1 MENKKSIKKLFLIT
15 LMMYISTL
23 IIAVTLNSEKNLSSL
38 KNGPLL
44 MLLFYGQLILIL
56 INITINRK
64 DKNISSLELKK
75 ILDVELMIKSS
86 IFFIYNIILPNL
98 NRRSNSLIV
107 CSILIIAFLIN
118 ISILIYS
125 FKHINKLTINI
136 KKEVNSKIVNT
147 KYSLIGIIL
156 YFIAI
161 GISSSTT
168 YLLIFKVCLFVLS
181 INILGNNFKK
191 HYSIVN
197 FRNKI
202 NLSLII
208 GAMIN
213 ISIFIYLYF
222 MFNELDK
229 KTFFNMRDIAFII
242 SALFIIPYL
251 KKSQFSNS

>member
-23 IIAVTLNSEKNLSSL
+23 IIAAILNSEKNLSTL
-38 KNGPLL
+38 KNGLL
-44 MLLFYGQLILIL
+44 LIFLFYGQLILIL
-56 INITINRK
+56 INIIINRTE
-64 DKNISSLELKK
+64 KNIRSVELKK
-75 ILDVELMIKSS
+75 ILDIELIIKSS
-86 IFFIYNIILPNL
+86 IFLIYNIILPNL
-98 NRRSNSLIV
+98 NRRFNSLIV
-107 CSILIIAFLIN
+107 YSILIIAFLIN

-125 FKHINKLTINI
+125 FKYINKVTINT
-136 KKEVNSKIVNT
+136 KKEVNSKMVNT

-161 GISSSTT
+161 GIYSSTT
-168 YLLIFKVCLFVLS
+168 HLLIFKVCMFILS
-181 INILGNNFKK
+181 INILGNNLKK

-213 ISIFIYLYF
+213 ISMFIYLYF

-229 KTFFNMRDIAFII
+229 KTFFNIRDIAFII
-242 SALFIIPYL
+242 STLFIIPYL
-251 KKSQFSNS
+251 KKSQVSNS